1 MKRILLF
8 CMSLWTLCAF
18 TTTAVAEEVDY
29 TSSIVNADLLT
40 TDAWNAEGTKGIKDG
55 MVKVGSGSSFDF
67 SQTITI
73 PAGHYKMTAKA
84 AYRYGANEQEEYDA
98 IQASANT
105 HLAKLYAQ
113 TAAQTF
119 EANVFNRYEG
129 ASETDYAAGSG
140 SVTVN
145 GLFVPNS
152 SDAVKAWFKAGQYVN
167 VLEFDVLEDGDVKIG
182 IVKTESAANGDYAN
196 IGAWTLT
203 RTGDVTYFADGDYLI
218 VNTETGC
225 FLGGGNDWGTHATLL
240 RKPQIFTLAHQGGNA
255 YTLDSHQSN
264 GGASHFLS
272 TGLYC
277 DGAAANWTFAK
288 TESGNYTINNG
299 GNYLAGNGANKV
311 IVTVTEPNAAAEW
324 TIISRDEA
332 IAALDAAT
340 QENPVDATFYIAN
353 PEFKRNAGGWT
364 ITSAAGTGSPSN
376 FAMGSSGNNANC
388 AESYHST
395 NGFDASQTL
404 AGMKPGVY
412 RLDAHAFYRNDG
424 DNTGAFPYVYVNEQQ
439 SLFPALT
446 GSENNMASAYASFLN
461 GSYAVDP
468 IYFTVE
474 EGGEVKIGVNGANTA
489 FWNIWGEFGLTYYG
503 ADADIATL
511 KFGAYV
517 AQVEALRATATEY
530 LSADISPIVKAAIEA
545 ALAATENIELTEE
558 AYLEAINVLST
569 ANNNAKSSASNK
581 VAIDNMY
588 DLMTTT
594 NVYTKE
600 AYDAFKA
607 AADDYMAKWEADEL
621 AEVVVNPYAIQ
632 GWHSTNIYDDFLLS
646 AWGTKDFDTNLYINT
661 WSVEGEGDG
670 SNFKVPFFEYWTGD
684 DQSLGATT
692 KTATVAGLEAGKKY
706 VASAWV
712 RVRMKN
718 GAAAPT
724 YGITLSVGAD
734 GAPVDVAAGVNIPN
748 SPFYIGEYKAVGVA
762 DAEGNLTINF
772 NIAADNNISWLSFKN
787 VKYAEFNEA
796 SNLDFSEGT
805 PVDNGI
811 CTYGKDMT
819 TNGTTY
825 YGLLDVEGWTKYGV
839 GDDSKPEYP
848 ASAMAGGVFA
858 YGSNLWLGS
867 SANVAPA
874 TNPEGVAEGNALGI
888 VAVWDAVAQ
897 YTQKVTLA
905 PGNYVITIPV
915 YNVGQGTTAPQK
927 SLIGFIAEDG
937 TEYLAPA
944 KSYTIGAWTTETI
957 TFTLDKVTEGVLSLG
972 YDAVG
977 SGSGAQ
983 QALFFDCVKIETVS
997 DAEMAKTKLAEA
1009 IAAAQATVDAKAGV
1023 GEGIFLIPTAA
1034 YDTYAAAVVAANGV
1048 YENAEA
1054 TAEELN
1060 AAIETL
1066 AAAGE
1071 AYAAAK
1077 VLPAAGKTYQIM
1089 HQEAGTFLTL
1099 NAGVKVEAQA
1109 SPLSFVDAGDG
1120 KYYIANAN
1128 GEYAYYSG
1136 TGNNNWSLNVSV
1148 DNKEAWTIA
1157 AVGDGVYTIKGKN
1170 GFLGTDA
1177 ATAGSTC
1184 YGNKAATN
1192 WVIAE
1197 YAMPEME
1204 VTLINPAGETA
1215 EKMVE
1220 GDFIKFTTNIEP
1232 GYILV
1237 GVLQVNDATQESE
1250 YLTSYRSAVKG
1261 ETDWS
1266 VELYSTMKFREGHT
1280 YKFEFTAYES
1290 EDAYNAL
1297 PWDAEPGEGAIG
1309 SDTVVVKGA
1318 LPAYV
1323 YATATLNDIKPA
1335 YGSVIE
1341 SETDNVVTLTFSEPV
1356 KVVYAQNLQS
1366 AGMMMPPTVD
1376 ELTPVAVEADENGL
1390 AAVWT
1395 VEMPLTPGFANIS
1408 FAAEDAEGRRV
1419 WGNQGEEEDSYFSYE
1434 WQCTVGIPEVKV
1446 APAGYVAGPV
1456 NTLTVTC
1463 AEQIDPYMG
1472 GGVVLNAA
1480 GEEVATIANME
1491 KLVDENLEMWTP
1503 EWYEAMA
1510 TAPVTITLSN
1520 EITEPGTYTVKLDAG
1535 LFMLNSGAYNS
1546 KATEATFAIIPA
1558 ENLVEVNVERVV
1570 NLGYA
1575 ADEVTVDIAAI
1586 CEKLGIE
1593 SISEATVWGVNA
1605 TTLEYVA
1612 DAFTTCDGW
1621 MNPDGDFTTWGN
1633 NSYVCYKN
1641 SDNGV
1646 YALCTMPGN
1655 EPALGTVYTA
1665 YRAFATATDTVILKT
1680 NITFVAAPEV
1690 EIEIVKTITV
1700 NHYEKPNTSYSG
1712 NTATFDVNEVTEA
1725 LGITS
1730 ITEAEQYIM
1739 NVTDGSLVKNSTDG
1753 WRGANGD
1760 ALGWGNDG
1768 GVCVKIN
1775 DPASGIIDYIGC
1787 YDDAWNEGDSFVAKW
1802 AFVYDGKAV
1811 VIEVVIDFNT
1821 EMATGINGISAGD
1834 VVKTQYIGIN
1844 GAVLNAPAKG
1854 VNIVKQTLKN
1864 GKVVTSKVYVK

>member
-1 MKRILLF
+1 MKRNLLF
-8 CMSLWTLCAF
+8 FATLFMTMLFGVKA
-18 TTTAVAEEVDY
+18 Y
-29 TSSIVNADLLT
+29 ADELPA
-40 TDAWNAEGTKGIKDG
+40 DGTYYIEN
-55 MVKVGSGSSFDF
+55 VG
-67 SQTITI
+67 
-73 PAGHYKMTAKA
+73 A
-84 AYRYGANEQEEYDA
+84 ARFIEGANEWGT
-98 IQASANT
+98 QAS
-105 HLAKLYAQ
+105 
-113 TAAQTF
+113 
-119 EANVFNRYEG
+119 
-129 ASETDYAAGSG
+129 
-140 SVTVN
+140 VT
-145 GLFVPNS
+145 
-152 SDAVKAWFKAGQYVN
+152 
-167 VLEFDVLEDGDVKIG
+167 ERG
-182 IVKTESAANGDYAN
+182 IE
-196 IGAWTLT
+196 
-203 RTGDVTYFADGDYLI
+203 
-218 VNTETGC
+218 
-225 FLGGGNDWGTHATLL
+225 
-240 RKPQIFTLAHQGGNA
+240 FTLAVGEGT
-255 YTLDSHQSN
+255 YTIHSGLAKGYLGSN
-264 GGASHFLS
+264 G
-272 TGLYC
+272 Y
-277 DGAAANWTFAK
+277 
-288 TESGNYTINNG
+288 
-299 GNYLAGNGANKV
+299 
-311 IVTVTEPNAAAEW
+311 
-324 TIISRDEA
+324 
-332 IAALDAAT
+332 
-340 QENPVDATFYIAN
+340 VDSDPSN
-353 PEFKRNAGGWT
+353 WT
-364 ITSAAGTGSPSN
+364 ITSVGEGAYTLAADGMYLVWSGEGTALSLVAEAPTTENGYFKFVTKEERIAALANATADAPVSATFLIGAPN
-376 FAMGSSGNNANC
+376 FNRVEPTTAWTMVAGNQNLSGGNNKNNC
-388 AESYHST
+388 AESWHSPFSLTQTITVPAGVYSLTAQGFYRQDGSDNDNLPYFFIGEEKMTFPVKGGTENSMAEASESFT
-395 NGFDASQTL
+395 NGL
-404 AGMKPGVY
+404 
-412 RLDAHAFYRNDG
+412 
-424 DNTGAFPYVYVNEQQ
+424 
-439 SLFPALT
+439 
-446 GSENNMASAYASFLN
+446 YAIN
-461 GSYAVDP
+461 P
-468 IYFTVE
+468 IYVKVGE
-474 EGGEVKIGVNGANTA
+474 EGTIELGAKNDVNTNL
-489 FWNIWGEFGLTYYG
+489 WCIWDNFQLKYYG

-517 AQVEALRATATEY
+517 TQVEALRATATGY
-530 LSADISPIVKAAIEA
+530 LSADINPVVKAAVEA

-558 AYLEAINVLST
+558 AYLEAINVLTT

-594 NVYTKE
+594 NVYTQE

-621 AEVVVNPYAIQ
+621 TEVVVNPYEIQ

-684 DQSLGATT
+684 DQSLGETT

-718 GAAAPT
+718 GAVAPT

-796 SNLDFSEGT
+796 ANLDFEAST
-805 PVDNGI
+805 PIDNHI
-811 CTYGKDMT
+811 CTYAKDME

-825 YGLLDVEGWTKYGV
+825 SQMQPVTSWDMAVENGDARAAGV
-839 GDDSKPEYP
+839 Y
-848 ASAMAGGVFA
+848 A
-858 YGSNLWLGS
+858 YGSGKWLGS
-867 SANVAPA
+867 AANVVPA
-874 TNPEGVAEGNALGI
+874 TNPEGEATGNALGV

-897 YTQKVTLA
+897 YTQKVTLT

-944 KSYTIGAWTTETI
+944 KSYTIGAWTTEVV
-957 TFTLDKVTEGVLSLG
+957 TFTLDKVTDGVLSLG
-972 YDAVG
+972 YDATNA
-977 SGSGAQ
+977 GSGAQ

-997 DAEMAKTKLAEA
+997 DAEMAKIKLAEA

-1023 GEGIFLIPTAA
+1023 GEGIFLIPTTAL
-1034 YDTYAAAVVAANGV
+1034 DTYAAAVAAANGV

-1071 AYAAAK
+1071 AYAASTT
-1077 VLPAAGKTYQIM
+1077 LPAANKSYTIKHNASGLFM
-1089 HQEAGTFLTL
+1089 TL
-1099 NAGVKVEAQA
+1099 DAGVKLTETA
-1109 SPLSFVDAGDG
+1109 SVKFEDAGNG
-1120 KYYIANAN
+1120 KYYIADAD
-1128 GEYAYYSG
+1128 GEYAGYA
-1136 TGNNNWSLNVSV
+1136 GNNTWSMSSTA
-1148 DNKEAWTIA
+1148 DTKEAWTIT
-1157 AVGDGVYTIKGKN
+1157 AVGEGLYTIKGKN
-1170 GFLGTDA
+1170 GFIGTDGTDA
-1177 ATAGSTC
+1177 GATC
-1184 YGNKAATN
+1184 YGNKAGDAAN
-1192 WVIAE
+1192 SMWVIAE
-1197 YAMPEME
+1197 SVMPEME

-1237 GVLQVNDATQESE
+1237 GVLQVNDATQDSE

-1266 VELYSTMKFREGHT
+1266 VELYSTMKFREGYT

-1290 EDAYNAL
+1290 EDAYNQE
-1297 PWDAEPGEGAIG
+1297 PYDAPGSAAIG

-1366 AGMMMPPTVD
+1366 AGMMMPPTVN

-1390 AAVWT
+1390 ATVWT

-1480 GEEVATIANME
+1480 GEEVATIVDME
-1491 KLVDENLEMWTP
+1491 KVVDESLEMWTP
-1503 EWYEAMA
+1503 EWNEAMA

-1535 LFMLNSGAYNS
+1535 LFMLNNGAYNS

-1558 ENLVEVNVERVV
+1558 ENLVEMNVERIV
-1570 NLGYA
+1570 NLGYT
-1575 ADEVTVDIAAI
+1575 ADVVDVDLAAI
-1586 CEKLGIE
+1586 CEKLGIA

-1612 DAFTTCDGW
+1612 DAMTEYDGW
-1621 MNPDGDFTTWGN
+1621 RNAEGDFTKWGN
-1633 NSYVCYKN
+1633 NHQVCYKYIA
-1641 SDNGV
+1641 DG
-1646 YALCTMPGN
+1646 AFQLCTEGGN
-1655 EPALGTVYTA
+1655 EPTVGTEYTA
-1665 YRAFATATDTVILKT
+1665 YWAFSTASDTVVLKT
-1680 NITFVAAPEV
+1680 NITFVAAPKV
-1690 EIEIVKTITV
+1690 EMEIVKTITV

-1739 NVTDGSLVKNSTDG
+1739 NVTDGSLVKNNTDG

-1760 ALGWGNDG
+1760 ALGWGNPG

-1787 YDDAWNEGDSFVAKW
+1787 YDNAWNEGDSFVAKW
-1802 AFVYDGKAV
+1802 AFVYEGKAV

>member
-1 MKRILLF
+1 M
-8 CMSLWTLCAF
+8 LCAF

-29 TSSIVNADLLT
+29 TNSIVNADLST
-40 TDAWNAEGTKGIKDG
+40 TDAWNTEGTKGIKDG
-55 MVKVGSGSSFDF
+55 MVKVGSQAVYDF

-73 PAGHYKMTAKA
+73 PAGQYKLTAKA
-84 AYRYGANEQEEYDA
+84 VYRYGSDEQAEYDA
-98 IQASANT
+98 IKAGTDT
-105 HLAKLYAQ
+105 HKTKLYVQ
-113 TAAQTF
+113 TSAETY
-119 EANVFNRYEG
+119 EANVFNRNEG
-129 ASETDYAAGSG
+129 ASETDHAAGNG
-140 SVTVN
+140 SVTIN
-145 GLFVPNS
+145 EKFVPNS
-152 SDAVKAWFKAGQYVN
+152 SAAVQAWFDAGHYVNELVFN
-167 VLEFDVLEDGDVKIG
+167 VLEEGQVKIG
-182 IVKTESAANGDYAN
+182 ITTTDGVSGDYVN

-218 VNTETGC
+218 VNTEAGC

-240 RKPQIFTLAHQGGNA
+240 RKPQFFTLAHLGGNA

-264 GGASHFLS
+264 GGESHFLS

-324 TIISRDEA
+324 TIISRAEA

-340 QENPVDATFYIAN
+340 QENPVDATFYISN

-376 FAMGSSGNNANC
+376 FAMGSGGNNANC
-388 AESYHST
+388 AESYHSS
-395 NGFDASQTL
+395 NGFDASQVL
-404 AGMKPGVY
+404 VGMKPGVY
-412 RLDAHAFYRNDG
+412 RLGAHAFYRNDQ
-424 DNTGAFPYVYVNEQQ
+424 DNTGVFPYVYVNEQQ
-439 SLFPALT
+439 SLFPART
-446 GSENNMASAYASFLN
+446 GSENDMASAYASFLN

-503 ADADIATL
+503 VDADITTL

-517 AQVEALRATATEY
+517 SQVNELREAATEY
-530 LSADISPIVKAAIEA
+530 STQDVNAATKAALEA
-545 ALAATENIELTEE
+545 ALVATETIEGTVE
-558 AYLEAINVLST
+558 AYQAAIATLNT
-569 ANNNAKSSASNK
+569 AVNAAKANADVK

-594 NVYTKE
+594 NVYTQE

-621 AEVVVNPYAIQ
+621 TEVVVNPYAIQ

-684 DQSLGATT
+684 DQSLGETT

-718 GAAAPT
+718 GATAPT

-734 GAPVDVAAGVNIPN
+734 GAPVDVAAGDNIPN

-796 SNLDFSEGT
+796 ANLDFSEST

-825 YGLLDVEGWTKYGV
+825 YGLLDVEGWNKYGV

-858 YGSNLWLGS
+858 YGSTSWLGS

-874 TNPEGVAEGNALGI
+874 TNPEGVAEGNALGV

-897 YTQKVTLA
+897 LTQKVTLA
-905 PGNYVITIPV
+905 PGNYVLTIPV

-944 KSYTIGAWTTETI
+944 KSYTKGAWTTETI

-977 SGSGAQ
+977 SGSGSQ
-983 QALFFDCVKIETVS
+983 QGLFFDCVKIETVS
-997 DAEMAKTKLAEA
+997 DVDLAKAELAKA
-1009 IAAAQATVDAKAGV
+1009 IAAAQTTVDAKAGV
-1023 GEGIFLIPTAA
+1023 GEGIFLIPTTAL
-1034 YDTYAAAVVAANGV
+1034 DTYAAAVAAANGV

-1066 AAAGE
+1066 AAATE

-1077 VLPAAGKTYQIM
+1077 VLPAADKTYQIM
-1089 HQEAGTFLTL
+1089 HEAAGTFLAL
-1099 NAGVKVEAQA
+1099 NGGVKVEAEA
-1109 SPLSFVDAGDG
+1109 SPLSFVAAGDG

-1136 TGNNNWSLNVSV
+1136 TGDNKWSLNVSA

-1157 AVGDGVYTIKGKN
+1157 AVGNGAYTIKGKN
-1170 GFLGTDA
+1170 GHLGTDA

-1184 YGNKAATN
+1184 YGDKAATN
-1192 WVIAE
+1192 WVITEYVEPVAE
-1197 YAMPEME
+1197 FE
-1204 VTLINPAGETA
+1204 VTMVNPAGATA
-1215 EKMVE
+1215 EKIAEGESVE
-1220 GDFIKFTTNIEP
+1220 FTTNWDDK
-1232 GYILV
+1232 V
-1237 GVLQVNDATQESE
+1237 GFIYMTVEQIDPSTSE
-1250 YLTSYRSAVKG
+1250 VVDVVTSFGTPAKG
-1261 ETDWS
+1261 ETSWKAEAYFD
-1266 VELYSTMKFREGHT
+1266 VKFREGFN
-1280 YKFEFTAYES
+1280 YKFTFYAYEN
-1290 EDAYNAL
+1290 EDAYNQ
-1297 PWDAEPGEGAIG
+1297 EPLEAPYSAAIAT
-1309 SDTVVVKGA
+1309 DEVEIAGA
-1318 LPAYV
+1318 LAAYV
-1323 YATATLNDIKPA
+1323 YSAATLNDIKPA
-1335 YGSVIE
+1335 YDAVIE
-1341 SETDNVVTLTFSEPV
+1341 SETDNVVTLTFSAPV
-1356 KVVYAQNLQS
+1356 KVQDAQS
-1366 AGMMMPPTVD
+1366 VVREGGFMAPPTVYTY
-1376 ELTPVAVEADENGL
+1376 TPVAVDADENGFATTWTFEMKL
-1390 AAVWT
+1390 FPGSTNVTFAAV
-1395 VEMPLTPGFANIS
+1395 
-1408 FAAEDAEGRRV
+1408 DAEGRRV
-1419 WGNQGEEEDSYFSYE
+1419 WGNMGEEETSYFSYE
-1434 WQCTVGIPEVKV
+1434 WTCTVGIPDITI
-1446 APAGYVAGPV
+1446 APAGEVEGPV
-1456 NTLTVTC
+1456 AALTASCEAGIGDFTWMC
-1463 AEQIDPYMG
+1463 EMSEA
-1472 GGVVLNAA
+1472 VVLDAEGNV
-1480 GEEVATIANME
+1480 VATVAE
-1491 KLVDENLEMWTP
+1491 VKKEVDSNLEQYS
-1503 EWYEAMA
+1503 EAWYEALK
-1510 TAPVTITLSN
+1510 TTPNTLVLST
-1520 EITEPGTYTVKLDAG
+1520 EITEPGTYTVKIPAG
-1535 LFMLNSGAYNS
+1535 YFTVDSEKMFMS
-1546 KATEATFAIIPA
+1546 KAVEATFTIIK
-1558 ENLVEVNVERVV
+1558 NV
-1570 NLGYA
+1570 
-1575 ADEVTVDIAAI
+1575 VD
-1586 CEKLGIE
+1586 
-1593 SISEATVWGVNA
+1593 
-1605 TTLEYVA
+1605 
-1612 DAFTTCDGW
+1612 
-1621 MNPDGDFTTWGN
+1621 
-1633 NSYVCYKN
+1633 
-1641 SDNGV
+1641 
-1646 YALCTMPGN
+1646 
-1655 EPALGTVYTA
+1655 
-1665 YRAFATATDTVILKT
+1665 
-1680 NITFVAAPEV
+1680 
-1690 EIEIVKTITV
+1690 
-1700 NHYEKPNTSYSG
+1700 
-1712 NTATFDVNEVTEA
+1712 
-1725 LGITS
+1725 
-1730 ITEAEQYIM
+1730 
-1739 NVTDGSLVKNSTDG
+1739 
-1753 WRGANGD
+1753 
-1760 ALGWGNDG
+1760 
-1768 GVCVKIN
+1768 
-1775 DPASGIIDYIGC
+1775 
-1787 YDDAWNEGDSFVAKW
+1787 
-1802 AFVYDGKAV
+1802 
-1811 VIEVVIDFNT
+1811 
-1821 EMATGINGISAGD
+1821 GINGISAGD

-1844 GAVLNAPAKG
+1844 GAVLNVPAKG
-1854 VNIVKQTLKN
+1854 INIVKQTLKN

>member
-1 MKRILLF
+1 MTMLF
-8 CMSLWTLCAF
+8 SVSAFAAVVDKTSLVGTSKEAWNAGGGPVNIDGISMPEKYE
-18 TTTAVAEEVDY
+18 TTTATLGDVMWQTVTGLENGTYTVELYANARFCPGRGFNSAATDGQMDCTFLFANDVELSIPVFHNPDLNNGQSYTLENVQVTDGTLRMGMTKKADGSNWHTIQIKALKFHVDPSVAYQAIIVTANEVKDQKMAADVKVALEEALATYGNVAE
-29 TSSIVNADLLT
+29 
-40 TDAWNAEGTKGIKDG
+40 
-55 MVKVGSGSSFDF
+55 
-67 SQTITI
+67 
-73 PAGHYKMTAKA
+73 
-84 AYRYGANEQEEYDA
+84 
-98 IQASANT
+98 
-105 HLAKLYAQ
+105 
-113 TAAQTF
+113 
-119 EANVFNRYEG
+119 
-129 ASETDYAAGSG
+129 
-140 SVTVN
+140 
-145 GLFVPNS
+145 
-152 SDAVKAWFKAGQYVN
+152 
-167 VLEFDVLEDGDVKIG
+167 GD
-182 IVKTESAANGDYAN
+182 
-196 IGAWTLT
+196 
-203 RTGDVTYFADGDYLI
+203 
-218 VNTETGC
+218 TETM
-225 FLGGGNDWGTHATLL
+225 D
-240 RKPQIFTLAHQGGNA
+240 
-255 YTLDSHQSN
+255 
-264 GGASHFLS
+264 
-272 TGLYC
+272 
-277 DGAAANWTFAK
+277 
-288 TESGNYTINNG
+288 
-299 GNYLAGNGANKV
+299 
-311 IVTVTEPNAAAEW
+311 
-324 TIISRDEA
+324 
-332 IAALDAAT
+332 AALLVLTPAVDAA
-340 QENPVDATFYIAN
+340 V
-353 PEFKRNAGGWT
+353 
-364 ITSAAGTGSPSN
+364 
-376 FAMGSSGNNANC
+376 
-388 AESYHST
+388 
-395 NGFDASQTL
+395 ASV
-404 AGMKPGVY
+404 KK
-412 RLDAHAFYRNDG
+412 
-424 DNTGAFPYVYVNEQQ
+424 
-439 SLFPALT
+439 
-446 GSENNMASAYASFLN
+446 YAD
-461 GSYAVDP
+461 Y
-468 IYFTVE
+468 
-474 EGGEVKIGVNGANTA
+474 
-489 FWNIWGEFGLTYYG
+489 
-503 ADADIATL
+503 
-511 KFGAYV
+511 
-517 AQVEALRATATEY
+517 
-530 LSADISPIVKAAIEA
+530 
-545 ALAATENIELTEE
+545 
-558 AYLEAINVLST
+558 
-569 ANNNAKSSASNK
+569 K
-581 VAIDNMY
+581 VAIDGHYTVLNS
-588 DLMTTT
+588 T
-594 NVYTKE
+594 NVYTQE
-600 AYDAFKA
+600 AYDTFKA
-607 AADDYMAKWEADEL
+607 AADAYLAKYDEGTL
-621 AEVVVNPYAIQ
+621 TENVVNPCAVQ

-684 DQSLGATT
+684 GNSLEATT

-796 SNLDFSEGT
+796 ANLDFEAST
-805 PVDNGI
+805 PIDNHI
-811 CTYGKDMT
+811 CTYAKDME

-825 YGLLDVEGWTKYGV
+825 SQMQPVTSWDMAVENGDARAAGV
-839 GDDSKPEYP
+839 Y
-848 ASAMAGGVFA
+848 A
-858 YGSNLWLGS
+858 YGSGKWLGS
-867 SANVAPA
+867 AANVVPA
-874 TNPEGVAEGNALGI
+874 TNPEGEATGNALGV

-944 KSYTIGAWTTETI
+944 KSYTIGAWTTEVV
-957 TFTLDKVTEGVLSLG
+957 TFTLDKVTDGVLSLG
-972 YDAVG
+972 YDATNA
-977 SGSGAQ
+977 GSGAQ

-1009 IAAAQATVDAKAGV
+1009 IAAAQATVDAKVGV
-1023 GEGIFLIPTAA
+1023 GEGIFLIPTTAL
-1034 YDTYAAAVVAANGV
+1034 DTYAAAVAAANGV

-1071 AYAAAK
+1071 AYAASTI
-1077 VLPAAGKTYQIM
+1077 LPAADKSYTIKHNASGLFM
-1089 HQEAGTFLTL
+1089 TL
-1099 NAGVKVEAQA
+1099 DAGVKLTETA
-1109 SPLSFVDAGDG
+1109 SIKFEDAGNG
-1120 KYYIANAN
+1120 KYYIADAD
-1128 GEYAYYSG
+1128 GEYAGYA
-1136 TGNNNWSLNVSV
+1136 GNNTWSMSSTA
-1148 DNKEAWTIA
+1148 DTKEPWTIT
-1157 AVGDGVYTIKGKN
+1157 AVGEGLYTIKGKN
-1170 GFLGTDA
+1170 GFIGTDGTEVGA
-1177 ATAGSTC
+1177 VC
-1184 YGNKAATN
+1184 YGNKAGDAAN
-1192 WVIAE
+1192 SMWVIAE
-1197 YAMPEME
+1197 SAMPEME

-1290 EDAYNAL
+1290 EDAYNQE
-1297 PWDAEPGEGAIG
+1297 PYDAPGSAAIG

-1366 AGMMMPPTVD
+1366 AGMMMPPTVN

-1390 AAVWT
+1390 ATVWT

-1456 NTLTVTC
+1456 STLTVTC

-1503 EWYEAMA
+1503 EWNEAMA

-1520 EITEPGTYTVKLDAG
+1520 EITEPGTYTVKFDAG

-1558 ENLVEVNVERVV
+1558 ENLVEMNVERIV

-1575 ADEVTVDIAAI
+1575 ADVVDVDLEAI
-1586 CEKLGIE
+1586 CEKLGIA

-1612 DAFTTCDGW
+1612 DAMTEYDGW
-1621 MNPDGDFTTWGN
+1621 RNAEGDFTKWGN
-1633 NSYVCYKN
+1633 NNKVCYKYMA
-1641 SDNGV
+1641 SG
-1646 YALCTMPGN
+1646 AFELCTEPNN
-1655 EPALGTVYTA
+1655 EPALGTEYTA
-1665 YRAFATATDTVILKT
+1665 YWAFSTASDTVVLKT
-1680 NITFVAAPEV
+1680 NITFVEAPKVEV
-1690 EIEIVKTITV
+1690 EVVKTITIE
-1700 NHYEKPNTSYSG
+1700 HEEKAGVSFQNTQ
-1712 NTATFDVNEVTEA
+1712 ATFDVAEVAAA
-1725 LGITS
+1725 LGIENLANVETF
-1730 ITEAEQYIM
+1730 IV
-1739 NVTDGSLVKNSTDG
+1739 NVTTGEFVANTTDG
-1753 WRGANGD
+1753 WRNSQGD
-1760 ALGWGNDG
+1760 ATMWGNLDEG
-1768 GVCVKIN
+1768 SVCVKLA
-1775 DPASGIIDYIGC
+1775 DPTSGVFNEIHN
-1787 YDDAWNEGDSFVAKW
+1787 YDTSYAEGDTYTAKW
-1802 AFVYDGKAV
+1802 AIVYEGKAV
-1811 VIEVVIDFNT
+1811 VLDLVIKYVVQV
-1821 EMATGINGISAGD
+1821 GINGISAGD

>member
-1 MKRILLF
+1 MLF
-8 CMSLWTLCAF
+8 SVSAS
-18 TTTAVAEEVDY
+18 AADVDK
-29 TSSIVNADLLT
+29 TGLVG
-40 TDAWNAEGTKGIKDG
+40 TDKAAWNAPGGPVNIDGISMPEKYEETTETLGDVMWQTVTGLDNGTYTVELYANARYTPGRGFDSPAADGAMDCTFLFANNVELSIPVVHNAGLDTGLSFKLEGVEVTDGTLKMGMTKKAPGSNWHTIQIKSLTWHASDDAALTDAKNALQALIDETKA
-55 MVKVGSGSSFDF
+55 VS
-67 SQTITI
+67 
-73 PAGHYKMTAKA
+73 PAIESLTEAIATAEA
-84 AYRYGANEQEEYDA
+84 ALAAATTVEEVVA
-98 IQASANT
+98 
-105 HLAKLYAQ
+105 AQ
-113 TAAQTF
+113 TALQT
-119 EANVFNRYEG
+119 AYAAAADQIAYNKNVASVAG
-129 ASETDYAAGSG
+129 ASVDNPI
-140 SVTVN
+140 VTNFVVN
-145 GLFVPNS
+145 GNFDSNGVVSPWKTTTGAQNQTTATNQTGAFTGNFFENWNPSAYTGKIYQEIKNIPNGVYELS
-152 SDAVKAWFKAGQYVN
+152 ICAF
-167 VLEFDVLEDGDVKIG
+167 
-182 IVKTESAANGDYAN
+182 
-196 IGAWTLT
+196 
-203 RTGDVTYFADGDYLI
+203 
-218 VNTETGC
+218 VNT
-225 FLGGGNDWGTHATLL
+225 
-240 RKPQIFTLAHQGGNA
+240 
-255 YTLDSHQSN
+255 
-264 GGASHFLS
+264 
-272 TGLYC
+272 
-277 DGAAANWTFAK
+277 
-288 TESGNYTINNG
+288 
-299 GNYLAGNGANKV
+299 
-311 IVTVTEPNAAAEW
+311 
-324 TIISRDEA
+324 
-332 IAALDAAT
+332 
-340 QENPVDATFYIAN
+340 
-353 PEFKRNAGGWT
+353 
-364 ITSAAGTGSPSN
+364 
-376 FAMGSSGNNANC
+376 
-388 AESYHST
+388 
-395 NGFDASQTL
+395 FDASCQ
-404 AGMKPGVY
+404 
-412 RLDAHAFYRNDG
+412 
-424 DNTGAFPYVYVNEQQ
+424 YVYGNAAKT
-439 SLFPALT
+439 SLTAGAPT
-446 GSENNMASAYASFLN
+446 AYKVVF
-461 GSYAVDP
+461 
-468 IYFTVE
+468 
-474 EGGEVKIGVNGANTA
+474 EVTENTA
-489 FWNIWGEFGLTYYG
+489 EIGLEQTTAIANWMGIDNVSLTYYG
-503 ADADIATL
+503 AEASINDVL
-511 KFGAYV
+511 FGSYIKT
-517 AQVEALRATATEY
+517 VEELRATATGY
-530 LSADISPIVKAAIEA
+530 LSADINPVVKAAVEA

-558 AYLEAINVLST
+558 AYLEAINVLTT

-594 NVYTKE
+594 NVYTQE

-621 AEVVVNPYAIQ
+621 TEAVVNPYEVQ
-632 GWHSTNIYDDFLLS
+632 DWHFTNDYDDFLLS

-718 GAAAPT
+718 GAVAPT
-724 YGITLSVGAD
+724 YGITLSVGTD
-734 GAPVDVAAGVNIPN
+734 GAPVDVAAGTQIGA
-748 SPFYIGEYKAVGVA
+748 SQFFIGEYKAVGVA

-796 SNLDFSEGT
+796 SNLDFEAST
-805 PVDNGI
+805 PIDNHI
-811 CTYGKDMT
+811 CTYAKDME

-825 YGLLDVEGWTKYGV
+825 SQMQPVTSWDMAVENGDARAAGV
-839 GDDSKPEYP
+839 Y
-848 ASAMAGGVFA
+848 A
-858 YGSNLWLGS
+858 YGSGKWLGS
-867 SANVAPA
+867 AANVVPA
-874 TNPEGVAEGNALGI
+874 TNPEGEATGNALGV

-944 KSYTIGAWTTETI
+944 KSYTIGAWTTEVV
-957 TFTLDKVTEGVLSLG
+957 TFTLDKVTDGVLSLG
-972 YDAVG
+972 YDATNA
-977 SGSGAQ
+977 GSGAQ

-1009 IAAAQATVDAKAGV
+1009 IAAAQATVDAKVGV
-1023 GEGIFLIPTAA
+1023 GEGVFLIPTTAL
-1034 YDTYAAAVVAANGV
+1034 DTYAAAVAAANGV

-1197 YAMPEME
+1197 YVEPVAEFE
-1204 VTLINPAGETA
+1204 VTLVNPAEGTTKLE
-1215 EKMVE
+1215 E
-1220 GDFIKFTTNIEP
+1220 GDFIKFTTNIEDA
-1232 GYILV
+1232 YILV
-1237 GVLQVNDATQESE
+1237 GVLQVSDEDPTNTE
-1250 YLTSYRSAVKG
+1250 YLASYRSAVKG
-1261 ETDWS
+1261 ESDWS
-1266 VELYSTMKFREGHT
+1266 VELFSTMKFRQGYT

-1290 EDAYNAL
+1290 EDAYNQE
-1297 PWDAEPGEGAIG
+1297 PMDAPGSAAIG
-1309 SDTVVVKGA
+1309 TDTIAFVGT

-1366 AGMMMPPTVD
+1366 AGMMMPPTVN

-1390 AAVWT
+1390 ATVWT

-1434 WQCTVGIPEVKV
+1434 WQCTVGIPEITI
-1446 APAGYVAGPV
+1446 APEGEVEGPV
-1456 NTLTVTC
+1456 STLTVSS
-1463 AEQIDPYMG
+1463 EVQIDPYMWN
-1472 GGVVLNAA
+1472 GGVYDAEGNL
-1480 GEEVATIANME
+1480 VAEFESLDKI
-1491 KLVDENLEMWTP
+1491 VDESLEMWTD
-1503 EWYEAMA
+1503 EWNAAMA
-1510 TAPVTITLSN
+1510 TAPVTVTLSA
-1520 EITEPGTYTVKLDAG
+1520 EITEPGTYTVKFEAG
-1535 LFMLNSGAYNS
+1535 SFMLDNAYNS
-1546 KATEATFAIIPA
+1546 KATEATFTI
-1558 ENLVEVNVERVV
+1558 L
-1570 NLGYA
+1570 
-1575 ADEVTVDIAAI
+1575 
-1586 CEKLGIE
+1586 
-1593 SISEATVWGVNA
+1593 
-1605 TTLEYVA
+1605 
-1612 DAFTTCDGW
+1612 
-1621 MNPDGDFTTWGN
+1621 
-1633 NSYVCYKN
+1633 
-1641 SDNGV
+1641 SDV
-1646 YALCTMPGN
+1646 Q
-1655 EPALGTVYTA
+1655 V
-1665 YRAFATATDTVILKT
+1665 
-1680 NITFVAAPEV
+1680 
-1690 EIEIVKTITV
+1690 
-1700 NHYEKPNTSYSG
+1700 
-1712 NTATFDVNEVTEA
+1712 
-1725 LGITS
+1725 
-1730 ITEAEQYIM
+1730 
-1739 NVTDGSLVKNSTDG
+1739 
-1753 WRGANGD
+1753 
-1760 ALGWGNDG
+1760 
-1768 GVCVKIN
+1768 
-1775 DPASGIIDYIGC
+1775 
-1787 YDDAWNEGDSFVAKW
+1787 
-1802 AFVYDGKAV
+1802 
-1811 VIEVVIDFNT
+1811 
-1821 EMATGINGISAGD
+1821 GINGISAGD